1 MDDENQSATEASHG
15 GRLDTSTP
23 WRSGPTVSGVS
34 KRISAEDEIETI
46 VEQARVAE
54 AGSTNRMAF
63 LQDVSVLCLVGLRQ
77 LAKEIDRLDRRVDVL
92 SNGKATSRRAEAPA
106 VELVELATQ
115 LGDLTSQVT
124 TMTKA
129 VKRLSK
135 NVGKLSKD
143 VKRLSKKKKRKRKKK
158 RKK

>member
-1 MDDENQSATEASHG
+1 M
-15 GRLDTSTP
+15 DTSTP

-34 KRISAEDEIETI
+34 KRISAEDQIETI

-77 LAKEIDRLDRRVDVL
+77 LAKEIDRLDRRVDVV
-92 SNGKATSRRAEAPA
+92 SQRPSKFPAAEAPA

-129 VKRLSK
+129 VKKLSK
-135 NVGKLSKD
+135 DVGKLSKD
-143 VKRLSKKKKRKRKKK
+143 VKRLSKKKKKKK

>member
-1 MDDENQSATEASHG
+1 MDDENPVRQEAPHA
-15 GRLDTSTP
+15 GRLDASTP
-23 WRSGPTVSGVS
+23 GRSRPTVSGVS

-54 AGSTNRMAF
+54 AGSTNRMVF

-77 LAKEIDRLDRRVDVL
+77 LAKEIDRLDRRVEVV
-92 SNGKATSRRAEAPA
+92 SNGKATSRRAEASA

-115 LGDLTSQVT
+115 LSDLASQVT
-124 TMTKA
+124 AMTKA

-135 NVGKLSKD
+135 DVGKLSRD
-143 VKRLSKKKKRKRKKK
+143 VKRLSNRKKKK
-158 RKK
+158 